1 MPVPASRALTPSC
14 NRTLT
19 LAQCY
24 CSTSALRAVRRQRA
38 FVREPQPATVVRSLT
53 RPNHSRS
60 AAPPAPP
67 TSARAPHSRL
77 RSAAPAE
84 PAPSAT
90 LCSWALRAHTCSR
103 SRLVCSGAA
112 HQRRPAAILHTLASS
127 LGRAATPPPQPRALS
142 RSVPASTS
150 PPASGRAARA
160 PPGLPLLDRNLP
172 RAPAP
177 APGHRLPKPPARL
190 LARAPAHTAASHRAL
205 RSPRHLR
212 APGRCRGPPAELPVR
227 SAAPHAEPRRLLL
240 PPSEPAEHLP
250 HCLLRASHRASSRSA
265 APPLR
270 ARAHVSACLCA
281 CARVGPLAPALSR
294 ARPAPWL
301 RPAPALALPAARLPS
316 ARVGGAAALAPAA
329 VAARTSGGG
338 KRGQKQDEQREWR

>member
-1 MPVPASRALTPSC
+1 MPIPASCALTPSC

-38 FVREPQPATVVRSLT
+38 FVREPQLATVVPSLT
-53 RPNHSRS
+53 RPNLSRS
-60 AAPPAPP
+60 VAPPAPP

-84 PAPSAT
+84 PAPSMT

-103 SRLVCSGAA
+103 SRLVCSRAA
-112 HQRRPAAILHTLASS
+112 HQRRPTAVLRTLASS

-142 RSVPASTS
+142 RPVPASTS

-190 LARAPAHTAASHRAL
+190 LARALAPPRGTHTC
-205 RSPRHLR
+205 
-212 APGRCRGPPAELPVR
+212 CRRPPAMPAR
-227 SAAPHAEPRRLLL
+227 SASLRCASRRLLL
-240 PPSEPAEHLP
+240 PRAPPEP
-250 HCLLRASHRASSRSA
+250 RHRLGPASA
-265 APPLR
+265 A
-270 ARAHVSACLCA
+270 ARAPCPASACA
-281 CARVGPLAPALSR
+281 ATSPG
-294 ARPAPWL
+294 
-301 RPAPALALPAARLPS
+301 PAARH
-316 ARVGGAAALAPAA
+316 ALHPP
-329 VAARTSGGG
+329 GC
-338 KRGQKQDEQREWR
+338 